1 MKSIKAFSI
10 AILILLTQ
18 NGNAE
23 NIFEDVAN
31 RLKKSIKKVEFENGL
46 KLIMM
51 QNTTSPTLALYAK
64 FKVGSV
70 DETKEI
76 AGTAHLLEHMLF
88 KGTEN
93 VGTTNYPE
101 EKKFHILLKA
111 TGHELDQLR
120 LEKKNYE
127 DKELTAPK
135 EILERITRLERR
147 LKDIEE
153 IQKKYII
160 KSEDTYIYE
169 QHGQVGFNAY
179 TSHDVTNYQIRLP
192 ANRLEIWAKMES
204 DRLKNPILREY
215 YTERDVIMEERRMRV
230 ENRGIGILRER
241 FLELAFG
248 EHAYGQPVVG
258 YESNIPFLDI
268 YETEN
273 FFKKYYT
280 PDNMVIAIVGDLDF
294 EKTEAMIRKYF
305 SDLKPS
311 KEKKLGTRV
320 REKFNTGEKRIS
332 FQYPGG
338 SILVMGWHKPSYP
351 HRDSS
356 ILDIIDAIL
365 TQGTSSRL
373 YRRLA
378 LKERLVT
385 SVDAYS
391 SDPGERYSNLFSVYT
406 QLNSDADPVK
416 VEAIIWEE
424 INRIKTESVSKEELQ
439 RIKNKMTADFLRDID
454 NNGNLADNLSY
465 YELLTGT
472 WEDLFLSYDKLN
484 DITEEDIKKAAN
496 KYFVRENLTIG
507 HLDSRNY
514 TAPSKNNPSA
524 KSAK

>member
-1 MKSIKAFSI
+1 MLTISGGTLKFKRVFFIS
-10 AILILLTQ
+10 LILLLTQ
-18 NGNAE
+18 VNAE
-23 NIFEDVAN
+23 TIFEDVAT
-31 RLKKSIKKVEFENGL
+31 RLKKSIKKVQFDNGL

-93 VGTTNYPE
+93 VGTTNFPE

-111 TGHELDQLR
+111 TGSELDKLR
-120 LEKKNYE
+120 LEKRNLE
-127 DKELTAPK
+127 DSSKSAPPEL
-135 EILERITRLERR
+135 LERITRLERR
-147 LKDIEE
+147 LKDVEA
-153 IQKKYII
+153 IQKKYIV
-160 KSEDTYIYE
+160 KAEDTYIYE

-230 ENRGIGILRER
+230 ENRGAGILREKY
-241 FLELAFG
+241 LALAFG
-248 EHAYGQPVVG
+248 EHAYGQPVIG

-273 FFKKYYT
+273 FFKKHYT

-294 EKTEAMIRKYF
+294 DKTESMIRKYF
-305 SDLKPS
+305 SDLQPS

-320 REKFNTGEKRIS
+320 KEKFNTGEKRVS
-332 FQYPGG
+332 FKYPGG
-338 SILVMGWHKPSYP
+338 SIYIMGWRKPAYP
-351 HRDSS
+351 HPDNSVFDVIDS
-356 ILDIIDAIL
+356 IL

-373 YRRLA
+373 Y
-378 LKERLVT
+378 KRLVLKDKLVS
-385 SVDAYS
+385 SVDAWG
-391 SDPGERYSNLFSVYT
+391 SDPGERYSNLFSVYS
-406 QLNSDADPVK
+406 QLNSDADPAK
-416 VEAIIWEE
+416 VESIIWEE
-424 INRIKTESVSKEELQ
+424 IEKLKTENVSKEELQ
-439 RIKNKMTADFLRDID
+439 RIKNKMTADFLREID
-454 NNGNLADNLSY
+454 SNGTLADSLSY
-465 YELLTGT
+465 YELLTDN

-484 DITEEDIKKAAN
+484 NITEADIKRVAA
-496 KYFVRENLTIG
+496 KYFIKENLTIG
-507 HLDSRNY
+507 HLDAR
-514 TAPSKNNPSA
+514 K
-524 KSAK
+524 

>member
-1 MKSIKAFSI
+1 MKSIISVF
-10 AILILLTQ
+10 LGILLLFTQ
-18 NGNAE
+18 TVSAE

-46 KLIMM
+46 RLIMM
-51 QNTTSPTLALYAK
+51 QNNTSPTLALYAK

-93 VGTTNYPE
+93 VGTTNYAE
-101 EKKFHILLKA
+101 EKKYHILLKA
-111 TGHELDQLR
+111 TGSELDKLR
-120 LEKKNYE
+120 LEKKNFE
-127 DKELTAPK
+127 DQEKSIPKEL
-135 EILERITRLERR
+135 LERIKRLERR
-147 LKDIEE
+147 LKDVEE
-153 IQKKYII
+153 IQKKFII

-230 ENRGIGILRER
+230 ENRGIGLLRER

-248 EHAYGQPVVG
+248 EHAYGQPVIG

-294 EKTEAMIRKYF
+294 DKTEAMIKKYF

-311 KEKKLGTRV
+311 SEKKLGTRV
-320 REKFNTGEKRIS
+320 REKMNTGEKRIS
-332 FQYPGG
+332 FAYPGG
-338 SILVMGWHKPSYP
+338 SILVMGWHKPAYP
-351 HRDSS
+351 NRDSS
-356 ILDIIDAIL
+356 VLDLVDAIL

-385 SVDAYS
+385 SVDAYA
-391 SDPGERYSNLFSVYT
+391 SDPGDRYSNLFSIYT
-406 QLNSDADPVK
+406 QLNSDADPNK
-416 VEAIIWEE
+416 VESIIWEE
-424 INRIKTESVSKEELQ
+424 IEKLKKEPVSKEELQ

-454 NNGNLADNLSY
+454 NNGSLADNLSY

-484 DITEEDIKKAAN
+484 NITEEDIQKVVS
-496 KYFVRENLTIG
+496 KYFVKENLTVG

-514 TAPSKNNPSA
+514 MAPA
-524 KSAK
+524 KSTQTGKNTK